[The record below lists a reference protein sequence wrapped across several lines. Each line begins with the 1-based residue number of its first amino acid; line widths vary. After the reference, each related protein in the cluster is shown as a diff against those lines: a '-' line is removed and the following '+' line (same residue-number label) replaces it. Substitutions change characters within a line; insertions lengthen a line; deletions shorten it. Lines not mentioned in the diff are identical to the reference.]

1 MCGVIVNEY
10 SVYIA
15 TRTTTSS
22 LLSLIPYTTTTT
34 VTTTLHYYYFNYQ
47 YYYPHATTAITTA
60 TTTTTTIPTSTTT
73 TNHHSFYLP
82 LLQQLQD
89 APGRQLETRCTSGG
103 IDHAFINYLVYG
115 NKLRASGIKIRIYPH
130 GEGIVNSL
138 GGLKPD
144 TVVGNI
150 TGNISTFWKL
160 LNKNGEILNW
170 SGEVSILSPCLILW
184 VLLCFFCLNMGFI
197 VYWCHLFGI
206 IV

>member
-1 MCGVIVNEY
+1 MSIVCTVLLKRLLLLY
-10 SVYIA
+10 YCHWYYILPLLLLSPRYTIA
-15 TRTTTSS
+15 TTT
-22 LLSLIPYTTTTT
+22 I
-34 VTTTLHYYYFNYQ
+34 
-47 YYYPHATTAITTA
+47 TA
-60 TTTTTTIPTSTTT
+60 TTI
-73 TNHHSFYLP
+73 NHYSFYLP

-160 LNKNGEILNW
+160 LNKQGEILNW
-170 SGEVSILSPCLILW
+170 SGEVSILSPCLI
-184 VLLCFFCLNMGFI
+184 
-197 VYWCHLFGI
+197 
-206 IV
+206 